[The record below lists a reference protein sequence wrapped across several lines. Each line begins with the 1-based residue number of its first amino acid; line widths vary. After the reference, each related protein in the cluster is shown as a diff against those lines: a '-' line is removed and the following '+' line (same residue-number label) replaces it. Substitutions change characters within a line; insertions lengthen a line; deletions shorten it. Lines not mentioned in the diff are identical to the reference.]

1 MSTSVTGLNNAASTA
16 YQNKE
21 STSTPNNQLDKDSFL
36 KLLVAQLRYQDP
48 LNPMSDQEFIGQMAQ
63 FSTLEQIQNLNQA
76 VEKNQELMGAIG
88 YELISQLAGY
98 NQEALKLNKEILQ
111 QLINIGKALESYG
124 SSPGGDS
131 LEGENLKNNEI
142 GEMANE

>member
-1 MSTSVTGLNNAASTA
+1 
-16 YQNKE
+16 
-21 STSTPNNQLDKDSFL
+21 
-36 KLLVAQLRYQDP
+36 
-48 LNPMSDQEFIGQMAQ
+48 
-63 FSTLEQIQNLNQA
+63 
-76 VEKNQELMGAIG
+76 MGAIG

>member
-76 VEKNQELMGAIG
+76 VEKI
-88 YELISQLAGY
+88 
-98 NQEALKLNKEILQ
+98 
-111 QLINIGKALESYG
+111 
-124 SSPGGDS
+124 
-131 LEGENLKNNEI
+131 KN
-142 GEMANE
+142 